1 MKSKV
6 FALCLLAG
14 VASNLTLNP
23 ALDFGLA
30 VARLAV
36 ERGHVSVTG
45 PSGFG
50 ATLSLSLAGLRT
62 VPLPWVAS
70 RGGGAADPLIAY
82 RFDAPAPAAPAAGER
97 GVPREV
103 SGAATRSSGA
113 TTSSKGGNSR
123 LAPTIALPPSTTW
136 SPLRP
141 VPPIRGYGS
150 FDSTVTGIPMTRD

>member
-1 MKSKV
+1 MNSKV

-23 ALDFGLA
+23 AFDFGLA

-62 VPLPWVAS
+62 IPLPWVAS
-70 RGGGAADPLIAY
+70 RGGGAADPFITY
-82 RFDAPAPAAPAAGER
+82 RLDAPAPAAPAAPAAGER
-97 GVPREV
+97 GVPRVV

-113 TTSSKGGNSR
+113 S
-123 LAPTIALPPSTTW
+123 
-136 SPLRP
+136 
-141 VPPIRGYGS
+141 
-150 FDSTVTGIPMTRD
+150 